1 MRLCAFCSEVRSW
14 QVVFYKHWESGM
26 CCTSRSYLWNCNRS
40 ACSRHEAAGKDF
52 SKIGCGCL
60 WSLSTVTFTYGNVLT
75 ELRAGKNN
83 GWALFFNL
91 CIMLLNLWE
100 RPAGKGNRLTLLQ
113 LGGSKAFSLA
123 SHFMVTSF
131 ILLYFRTRCTYWS
144 HQSAVH
150 GLWFQRTWY
159 LWLSAVVVKWECTQQ
174 HWTCRICLIVAF
186 WRMTSFLFSKLCSY
200 DIDDFLPV
208 EANIL
213 YCRP

>member
-1 MRLCAFCSEVRSW
+1 MRLCAFCSEVGSW
-14 QVVFYKHWESGM
+14 QVVSYKHWESGM

-40 ACSRHEAAGKDF
+40 LCSRHEAASKDF

-100 RPAGKGNRLTLLQ
+100 CPARKGNRLTLLQ
-113 LGGSKAFSLA
+113 LGGSKAFFTGVTFYGYFFFHVIVLQDKMYFLISSEHCSWFVVPTNLVSLNV
-123 SHFMVTSF
+123 S
-131 ILLYFRTRCTYWS
+131 CC
-144 HQSAVH
+144 
-150 GLWFQRTWY
+150 
-159 LWLSAVVVKWECTQQ
+159 WECTQQ